1 MKQQAMGAD
10 KIVFYFSIF
19 VMLCVFIC
27 LYILVKEL
35 GEAWCQSEFLN

>member
-1 MKQQAMGAD
+1 MGAD

-27 LYILVKEL
+27 LYILVKQL
-35 GEAWCQSEFLN
+35 DEA